1 MIVLYKTLNYRN
13 MKCNVG
19 KADKVVRLLIGAVI
33 IIAGVVFKSW
43 WGLVGL
49 VPIVTALVSW
59 CPLYVPFGIKTCQK
73 E

>member
-1 MIVLYKTLNYRN
+1 

-19 KADKVVRLLIGAVI
+19 KADKAVRLIIGAGI

-49 VPIVTALVSW
+49 IPIVTALVSW
-59 CPLYVPFGIKTCQK
+59 CPLYVPFGIRTCQK
-73 E
+73 D

>member
-1 MIVLYKTLNYRN
+1 

-19 KADKVVRLLIGAVI
+19 KADKVVRYIIGGAIV
-33 IIAGVVFKSW
+33 IAGIAFNSW

-49 VPIVTALVSW
+49 IPIVTALVGW
-59 CPLYVPFGIKTCQK
+59 CPLYAILGMRTNGK